1 MNISEKQYSVQTSL
15 DIERACPPT
24 QINGA
29 PQSQTW
35 PWHSPDFSSFCFT
48 SQGPFSIRLVH
59 YLSLKDTAKSTTW
72 SVNL

>member
-1 MNISEKQYSVQTSL
+1 MVMNISEKQYSVQTSL

-35 PWHSPDFSSFCFT
+35 PWHSPILVPFV
-48 SQGPFSIRLVH
+48 SQVKGLFLSDLSII
-59 YLSLKDTAKSTTW
+59 
-72 SVNL
+72 